1 MVGDILWPTGGSQ
14 STGHGIMGLPVDG
27 YQSCKQQ
34 TMTLWMNDNRE
45 YSVLDLSM
53 DLFYD
58 VSKKIDKAAEKG

>member
-1 MVGDILWPTGGSQ
+1 
-14 STGHGIMGLPVDG
+14 
-27 YQSCKQQ
+27 
-34 TMTLWMNDNRE
+34 MTLWMNDNRE